1 MLWVGSKQPVRLSRE
16 IPTPQGEGAGRG
28 WKGLEGERYVV
39 LFLVLII
46 SQQIKVEGVEPH
58 GIQFAFLA
66 FVTPPARMSS
76 FEFLLV
82 GAFPSI
88 YR

>member
-1 MLWVGSKQPVRLSRE
+1 MLIAVG
-16 IPTPQGEGAGRG
+16 GEQTASQTFQRDSHATRGRG

-76 FEFLLV
+76 FEFVLV